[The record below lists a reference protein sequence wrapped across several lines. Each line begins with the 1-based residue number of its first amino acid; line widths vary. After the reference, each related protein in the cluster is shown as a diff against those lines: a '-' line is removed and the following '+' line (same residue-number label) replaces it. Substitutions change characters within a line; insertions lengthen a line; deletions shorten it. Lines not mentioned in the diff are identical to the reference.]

1 MKAWDLDMV
10 QPGSTV
16 WASDGEELGTVVA
29 AEDSDLRVKK
39 KGLLGG
45 ELTIPKTAV
54 AEVEGDHVELSLTKA
69 EAESTAK

>member
-10 QPGSTV
+10 QPGATV
-16 WASDGEELGTVVA
+16 WASDGEEIGTVVA
-29 AEDSDLRVKK
+29 AEQSDLRVKK

-45 ELTIPKTAV
+45 ELTIAKTAV

-69 EAESTAK
+69 EAESTG